1 MEGLPLHQ
9 NSLGWLVE
17 SGISGL
23 YASMRSLVHVPS
35 IQQKVPTAFP
45 ASNEE
50 EQDECLQDI
59 VGTNMS
65 FSQIHFWV
73 EKFSYGGI
81 LYITYIQFPCR
92 NHLQKIIPLS
102 SAGKSLLFI
111 RFGGFGRCRS
121 SQLWLPSSTTA
132 AGEHGNPNPTEPSW
146 FSALGLVNPK
156 NGGSEVFFC
165 DDTILSGFSPLYSY

>member
-23 YASMRSLVHVPS
+23 FHAFFRSMSPASSRKCLVHF
-35 IQQKVPTAFP
+35 QQAMRKSRMSVFKILWELTCPFRKFTFELINFP
-45 ASNEE
+45 MVGYCILPISNF
-50 EQDECLQDI
+50 LPKSSPK
-59 VGTNMS
+59 N
-65 FSQIHFWV
+65 
-73 EKFSYGGI
+73 
-81 LYITYIQFPCR
+81 L
-92 NHLQKIIPLS
+92 PLS

-111 RFGGFGRCRS
+111 RFGGFGRCGS
-121 SQLWLPSSTTA
+121 SQLWFPSSTTA

-156 NGGSEVFFC
+156 NGGRGFFC